1 MCVFLPRFCAL
12 MMKHFQ
18 SVMALNR
25 QLSIRN
31 LERGS
36 CKGIAYK
43 GGKEFRGSVEV
54 H

>member
-1 MCVFLPRFCAL
+1 MCVFLPHFCAL
-12 MMKHFQ
+12 
-18 SVMALNR
+18 MALNR

-36 CKGIAYK
+36 CKGIVYK
-43 GGKEFRGSVEV
+43 GGKEFIGSVEV